1 MTNNVKPTI
10 YFVEDDPSIFDLIE
24 ETLDV
29 NDFNSQG
36 FEEPLKMLQ
45 AIQKQKPDLI
55 VLDLM
60 LPHMSGYDVIEML
73 QNKKEYNA
81 IPIIIVSAKSA
92 ESDIVK
98 GLDMG
103 ASDYITKPFG
113 IREFVSRIKTNL
125 RKVPKVDNG
134 NVITIRD
141 LSLDDDKHRCTF
153 KENVLELTLTEY
165 SLLKQLMENVGRV
178 QTRTKLLNIIWGYSH
193 QAETRTLD
201 MHVRSI
207 REKLSHYTDEQYIE
221 TIRGVG
227 YIINE

>member
-221 TIRGVG
+221 AIRGVG

>member
-10 YFVEDDPSIFDLIE
+10 YFVEDDPSIYDLIE

-29 NDFNSQG
+29 NGFNSQG

-45 AIQKQKPDLI
+45 VISKQKPDLI
-55 VLDLM
+55 ILDLM
-60 LPHMSGYDVIEML
+60 LPHMSGYDVIETL
-73 QNKKEYNA
+73 QKKKEYSA

-92 ESDIVK
+92 ENDIVK

-125 RKVPKVDNG
+125 RKVPKVDNS
-134 NVITIRD
+134 NVIAIRD
-141 LSLDDDKHRCTF
+141 LSIDDDKHRCTY
-153 KENVLELTLTEY
+153 KGNVLELTLTEY
-165 SLLKQLMENVGRV
+165 SLLKQLMENAGRV
-178 QTRTKLLNIIWGYSH
+178 QTRTRLLNIIWGYSH

-207 REKLSHYTDEQYIE
+207 REKLSHYTDESYIE

-227 YIINE
+227 YMINE